1 MTDGWRDLRKADRD
15 LAFSLLFA
23 PATRRN
29 LLADRLLLAHEAETA
44 IRLASEPLL
53 AAIRLQW
60 WCDAV
65 EKQRHE
71 NVRPTRLL
79 SHIEAAT

>member
-44 IRLASEPLL
+44 IRLASNRCLP
-53 AAIRLQW
+53 RYG
-60 WCDAV
+60 C
-65 EKQRHE
+65 
-71 NVRPTRLL
+71 NGGTML
-79 SHIEAAT
+79 SKSSVTKMCR